1 MISNGIYRMK
11 VNEILVKLSE
21 IEIKILEFNFINSMV
36 INFDL
41 IS

>member
-21 IEIKILEFNFINSMV
+21 IEIKILEFNFRNSMV